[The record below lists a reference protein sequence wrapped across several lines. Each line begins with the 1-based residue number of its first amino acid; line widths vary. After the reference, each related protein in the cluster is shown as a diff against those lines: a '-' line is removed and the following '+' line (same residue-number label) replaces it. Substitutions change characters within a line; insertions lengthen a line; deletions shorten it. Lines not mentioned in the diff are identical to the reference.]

1 MGKLALTH
9 RGRAVVLPPPEA
21 YDELVERGDGHW
33 FWLGEFYDDGLD
45 RSAMFPWTPPA
56 EQRVQFMVPR
66 LLWHRANPDA
76 PMARVLLENT
86 CGLFTCINP
95 AHWARRGGAP
105 PARRIRLG
113 DGAARP
119 VIAATS
125 ALIIHAM
132 WDDAAHALCGAG
144 PRTRSFDKT
153 VPVTCTRCITTWVAA
168 GHPYEDAE

>member
-1 MGKLALTH
+1 MGKLALPH
-9 RGRAVVLPPPEA
+9 RGRAVVLPPA
-21 YDELVERGDGHW
+21 ELLEPFIERTDNHH

-45 RSAMFPWTPPA
+45 RSAVFRWAPLA
-56 EQRVQFMVPR
+56 ETATSFMVPR

-76 PMARVLLENT
+76 PTSRVLLENT

-95 AHWARRGGAP
+95 AHWARRGAVP

-125 ALIIHAM
+125 ALIVHAM

-168 GHPYEDAE
+168 GHAYEDVE